1 MLAEVR
7 SFTDPQLHAGSI
19 PGWCQTYDQLGRGCL
34 SSELRQVSAERF
46 QIFQE
51 VLDKRVVQHGRA
63 PRGRFCIAMSLGNG
77 RAPVS
82 QGHEVGAHSVVLLRD
97 GEEFLL
103 HAPEGTRFFAA
114 NVDTVRFARLAA
126 FELSGEQLRLLKSL
140 PQIGVSDS
148 VLRRVQQRIQP
159 VFGSLLQR
167 AGKIGS
173 ASEKMLEDTLLDT
186 FLDLFSNAWDEG
198 RGRRSNFAVS
208 AYLVKRSQEL
218 ALANADTPV
227 SILDLCEQL
236 RVSRRTLQNSFQV
249 VVGIRPVEYLRNIRL
264 NAVRRRL
271 ISTTAADFNVGEIAA
286 EMGFFHLSHFAGS
299 YRELFGEYPSQTPR
313 ASS

>member
-63 PRGRFCIAMSLGNG
+63 PRGRFCIAMSLGSG

-126 FELSGEQLRLLKSL
+126 FELSSEQLRLLKSL

-271 ISTTAADFNVGEIAA
+271 ISTSAADFNVGEIAA

>member
-313 ASS
+313 ASA

>member
-1 MLAEVR
+1 MFAEVR
-7 SFTDPQLHAGSI
+7 SFTDSQQHAGAI

-51 VLDKRVVQHGRA
+51 VLDKRVVQHGQA
-63 PRGRFCIAMSLGNG
+63 PRGRFCIAMSLGTG

-103 HAPEGTRFFAA
+103 HAPEGTRFFAV

-126 FELSGEQLRLLKSL
+126 FELSGEQLQLLKSM
-140 PQIGVSDS
+140 PQIGVSDG

-159 VFGSLLQR
+159 VFESLLQR
-167 AGKIGS
+167 AGTVGS

-186 FLDLFSNAWDEG
+186 FLDLFSNAWDER

-218 ALANADTPV
+218 ALSNADTPV

-236 RVSRRTLQNSFQV
+236 RDSRRT
-249 VVGIRPVEYLRNIRL
+249 
-264 NAVRRRL
+264 
-271 ISTTAADFNVGEIAA
+271 
-286 EMGFFHLSHFAGS
+286 
-299 YRELFGEYPSQTPR
+299 
-313 ASS
+313 